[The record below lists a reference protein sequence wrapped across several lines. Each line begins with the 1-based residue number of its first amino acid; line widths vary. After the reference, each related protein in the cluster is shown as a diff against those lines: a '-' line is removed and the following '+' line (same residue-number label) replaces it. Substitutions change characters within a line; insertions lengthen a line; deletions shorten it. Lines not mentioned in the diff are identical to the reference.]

1 MKDDKNK
8 KENLKYAPKKEI
20 ESLDRKDSSNVQL
33 ALAIEELC
41 SDDFLFDDEK
51 EWFFSSSL
59 LT

>member
-8 KENLKYAPKKEI
+8 KENLKYSPKKEI
-20 ESLDRKDSSNVQL
+20 ESLDRKDSSNMQL

-51 EWFFSSSL
+51 E
-59 LT
+59 